1 MMTANIAH
9 HHITVI
15 APTIHSY
22 VGDDHSN
29 FGDYNGAKVIHRFKC
44 TSKTAAKILEE
55 TCFAWKQTQNSAI
68 VFRCV
73 QGCSE
78 ILVKLNKSFA
88 SSKGLIL
95 CRATSNNTPVEL
107 FVNVPSAVMITWCFT
122 LKTQQIGPQ
131 ITPASLTS
139 LKKVRGKQWK
149 QGGRNMKFNMPIC
162 CNGVIHFIFLIAL
175 LFRPYIMSYNVESGD
190 TSTMLRVPKD
200 TRRGTHDSSCDMSI
214 FIWGKASEAE
224 RFICLVRLRKSVF
237 AVWILTDYESSRW
250 LRNLKVR
257 TKGVVGLREKD
268 PKLTGFTVMNGDL
281 LVFATE
287 TRILFGSVAVVMQVC
302 FVKVVS
308 K

>member
-1 MMTANIAH
+1 
-9 HHITVI
+9 
-15 APTIHSY
+15 
-22 VGDDHSN
+22 
-29 FGDYNGAKVIHRFKC
+29 
-44 TSKTAAKILEE
+44 
-55 TCFAWKQTQNSAI
+55 
-68 VFRCV
+68 
-73 QGCSE
+73 
-78 ILVKLNKSFA
+78 
-88 SSKGLIL
+88 
-95 CRATSNNTPVEL
+95 
-107 FVNVPSAVMITWCFT
+107 MITWCFT

-287 TRILFGSVAVVMQVC
+287 TRVYS
-302 FVKVVS
+302 
-308 K
+308 

>member
-29 FGDYNGAKVIHRFKC
+29 FGNYNGG
-44 TSKTAAKILEE
+44 
-55 TCFAWKQTQNSAI
+55 
-68 VFRCV
+68 RC
-73 QGCSE
+73 
-78 ILVKLNKSFA
+78 NH
-88 SSKGLIL
+88 
-95 CRATSNNTPVEL
+95 N
-107 FVNVPSAVMITWCFT
+107 IT
-122 LKTQQIGPQ
+122 IGPQ

-287 TRILFGSVAVVMQVC
+287 TRVYS
-302 FVKVVS
+302 
-308 K
+308 

>member
-1 MMTANIAH
+1 MFLPSTRRHLIS
-9 HHITVI
+9 TK
-15 APTIHSY
+15 
-22 VGDDHSN
+22 
-29 FGDYNGAKVIHRFKC
+29 KV
-44 TSKTAAKILEE
+44 E
-55 TCFAWKQTQNSAI
+55 
-68 VFRCV
+68 
-73 QGCSE
+73 
-78 ILVKLNKSFA
+78 
-88 SSKGLIL
+88 
-95 CRATSNNTPVEL
+95 VEL
-107 FVNVPSAVMITWCFT
+107 YSLLGEQSSSGVSKDVLRFLSNSTRVLLP
-122 LKTQQIGPQ
+122 IGPQ

-287 TRILFGSVAVVMQVC
+287 TRVYS
-302 FVKVVS
+302 
-308 K
+308 